1 MSDRARDLV
10 VPKNVLRAGD
20 IYLGSF
26 VRLLTGSSLGMV
38 EHIDGDHATVL
49 EFGAAEPCR
58 SIVACALLIP
68 VVDM

>member
-38 EHIDGDHATVL
+38 VSIDGDHCTVL
-49 EFGAAEPCR
+49 EFGAAEPVR
-58 SIVACALLIP
+58 SIVAVALLIP
-68 VVDM
+68 AVDM